1 VSNHVSEPADVHPI
15 DELAPLLAGELAL
28 DELRAVVVHVRG
40 CAVCQAEL
48 VEVAAGYGALQG
60 VALEGLTDL
69 PEPPPLAVHPIEA
82 APVRPMLVADDDG
95 TAAGAGGGSGLA
107 PRPTSAGG
115 RAARLLA
122 TAAAAVLLVLGGVV
136 IGTRIEDGGGQIAT
150 PATTTTTLPLA
161 TVVLDPQD
169 PEVVASGSVS
179 MYDVAGSAG
188 SEQIMTVDTA
198 ELPPAEPGTFYE
210 VWLLQPDTGQMLAV
224 GVLPDSGSASFAI
237 PADIVANYQ
246 AVDISR
252 QPDDGGLVHSGDS
265 VLRAT
270 YA

>member
-1 VSNHVSEPADVHPI
+1 MSNHVSEPADVHPI

-82 APVRPMLVADDDG
+82 APVRPVLVTDDDG
-95 TAAGAGGGSGLA
+95 TAAGSGGGSGTA
-107 PRPTSAGG
+107 PRSTSAGG

-136 IGTRIEDGGGQIAT
+136 IGTRIEDGGSQIAV

-161 TVVLDPQD
+161 TAVLDPIGD
-169 PEVVASGSVS
+169 VAASGSVS
-179 MYDVAGSAG
+179 MYDVAGSGGA
-188 SEQIMTVDTA
+188 EQIMTVDAA

-224 GVLPDSGSASFAI
+224 GVLPDSGGASFAI

-246 AVDISR
+246 AVDISL

-270 YA
+270 YS